1 MSLFICQKI
10 IWPDINFRYHMNNRY
25 ALIMAGGIGSRFWP
39 LSCSEK
45 PKQFLDILGNGETL
59 IQQTF
64 RRFKTVCPEEN
75 IFIITNSDHK
85 NLVTEQLGVR
95 PDRVITEP
103 FRRNTAPCIAYGT
116 FIILNENPDAVIVV
130 TPADHIIENEVE
142 FRTTINKGFD
152 FALKNDA
159 LITIGIKP
167 DKPDTGYGY
176 IQIDKNDS
184 FKGNDTLGKVKA
196 FTEKPDLNTAISF
209 IKSGEFYWN
218 SGIFIWSTKS
228 IVKALKDF
236 LPDIWLAIVDGESM
250 FGTSSEDSF
259 IKKIYK
265 EFQNIS
271 IDYGVLE
278 KAVNVYV
285 LCADM
290 GWSDLGTWGSLYGHK
305 KIDDNNNAIV
315 RGNVFSH
322 ESKGNLISITPGK
335 VALIQ
340 GLNDYIIVDTKD
352 ALLIIRKEEEQKIK
366 LYVEDI
372 KNGTK
377 EI

>member
-1 MSLFICQKI
+1 
-10 IWPDINFRYHMNNRY
+10 MNNRY